1 MICKNNFFP
10 TALILLI
17 IMGLGGYYLYVLGL
31 NRNRNV
37 SEAFSYYYL
46 KKELRFWNKYQ
57 TMYVI
62 PGHVYDTT
70 RRPPFFLDRQGFD
83 YPKFDG
89 SGMVFKDNSNLHFRL
104 YKKPQELY
112 VYFRLK
118 AEMGQ
123 TRINVG
129 SESVAYLDNPGS
141 YEVFLPIVSS
151 ELRMD
156 SNGVYEVNI
165 GTSLPVS
172 IYAMA
177 ITSEPETLIDDD
189 INTMQKGTESHMV
202 IRKAD
207 EYSQAVCCQ
216 CMTSYNN

>member
-70 RRPPFFLDRQGFD
+70 RKPPF
-83 YPKFDG
+83 

-141 YEVFLPIVSS
+141 YEVFLPIVPS
-151 ELRMD
+151 ELQMD

-189 INTMQKGTESHMV
+189 INYDAE
-202 IRKAD
+202 R
-207 EYSQAVCCQ
+207 Y
-216 CMTSYNN
+216 